1 MDGQMYQIG
10 TMTNM
15 KQTNINDIENLVRQL
30 QTELKENNSVT
41 DKAIEINNLLQV
53 EVKKYEELIK
63 K

>member
-1 MDGQMYQIG
+1 
-10 TMTNM
+10 MTNM
-15 KQTNINDIENLVRQL
+15 KKTNINDIEKLVKQL

>member
-1 MDGQMYQIG
+1 
-10 TMTNM
+10 M

-53 EVKKYEELIK
+53 EVKKYSKLINTT
-63 K
+63 